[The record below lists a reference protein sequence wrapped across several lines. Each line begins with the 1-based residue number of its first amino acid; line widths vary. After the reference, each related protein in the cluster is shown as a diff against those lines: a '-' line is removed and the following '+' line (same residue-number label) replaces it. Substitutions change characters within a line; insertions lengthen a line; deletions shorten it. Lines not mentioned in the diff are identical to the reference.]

1 MEKSINISGGSF
13 LIQPGDAEN
22 TFTPEDLNEEQRM
35 IHDMAL
41 EFTDNE
47 LFTRLD
53 AIDNHEPGLVPSL
66 LEKAGELGLLGVS
79 VPEEYGGF
87 AKDFNTGT
95 VVTEIV
101 GAAHAFSV
109 AYSAHTGIGTLPI
122 LYFGTDRKSTRLN
135 SSH

>member
-1 MEKSINISGGSF
+1 MEKSINISEDPS

-22 TFTPEDLNEEQRM
+22 TFTLEDLNEEQRM

-53 AIDNHEPGLVPSL
+53 EIDNHEPGLVPSL

-87 AKDFNTGT
+87 KGLQHRHRGD
-95 VVTEIV
+95 
-101 GAAHAFSV
+101 
-109 AYSAHTGIGTLPI
+109 
-122 LYFGTDRKSTRLN
+122 
-135 SSH
+135 